1 MVEHGE
7 KAVELFRSG
16 YSCSQAVFA
25 AFAEDLDINT
35 DTAVKIA
42 SSFGGGMAGMRE
54 VCGAVSGMFMVA
66 GIKYG
71 YSDPTDRTSKKEHYR
86 RIQEMASAFKEENKS
101 IICRELLG
109 IKPEGENLVPRERT
123 EEYYKKRPCAEY
135 VRCAAKI
142 LDDMN
147 NQ

>member
-1 MVEHGE
+1 MDEHAQ
-7 KAVELFRSG
+7 KAVELFACG

-25 AFAEDLDINT
+25 AFAEDLGINL

-86 RIQEMASAFKEENKS
+86 RIQEMARVFKEENKS

-123 EEYYKKRPCAEY
+123 KEYYEKRPCAEY
-135 VRCAAKI
+135 VRCAARI
-142 LDDMN
+142 LDEMKDD
-147 NQ
+147 